1 MGVNL
6 NHHARAKNLFW
17 VFLTGIFCSLT
28 LQGLHVYPLQGPN
41 LSAALWE
48 SHFRGWFIPPGQVL
62 HWAWNHP
69 RHTKVLPGPSPRPLR
84 HPIAPSPSPLKWPP
98 LRLHPFK
105 HPLPMKGGQG
115 SFPSASAKYKQLDTF
130 LDFASDCGI
139 ALEAQHSEFVG
150 FQVVSS

>member
-48 SHFRGWFIPPGQVL
+48 SHFRGWFLPPGQVL

-115 SFPSASAKYKQLDTF
+115 F
-130 LDFASDCGI
+130 LSLRQCKIQATRYISGFRVGLWNCARGT
-139 ALEAQHSEFVG
+139 ALRIC
-150 FQVVSS
+150 